1 MTVHRVSKSQT
12 QLKRVSTAQH
22 ETKRHFSANVHWI
35 WRWQLMK
42 CKAWNRRSDQMG
54 GEYRMRK
61 GLKLSSMTLTL
72 KRRECHKGSRERVAV
87 S

>member
-1 MTVHRVSKSQT
+1 
-12 QLKRVSTAQH
+12 
-22 ETKRHFSANVHWI
+22 
-35 WRWQLMK
+35 MK